1 MSTAIFVLP
10 AAMFFLASSLLFKA
24 SAKAPP
30 SRAMTM
36 RLVGGV
42 AMAAGLV
49 LLVLAFI
56 RLFGG

>member
-10 AAMFFLASSLLFKA
+10 AAMFFLAASLLFKG
-24 SAKAPP
+24 SAKAPQ
-30 SRAMTM
+30 SRARTM

-42 AMAAGLV
+42 AMAAGLI
-49 LLVLAFI
+49 LLVLTFI